1 MKPKH
6 EYYETLGL
14 KRAATEEEIRKAYRR
29 LARKHHPDLN
39 PGDKAAE
46 DRFKEVQEAYDV
58 LSDAKKR
65 QMYDQFGFYSESGFP
80 GAGASQEPGAGFGFG
95 FGGFDFTDMFANAGG
110 GRGGPRPEEFNQEG
124 GSRFSDIFS
133 QFFGGSRRPQRQPE
147 KGADLEYTL
156 SIDFWRSMK
165 GTQVK
170 LNIARQE
177 QCGACNGSGQSG
189 GSNVVC
195 PGCNGSGT
203 VTQQAGAMRFNLS
216 CPRCDGT
223 GRLRNVCHVCHGDGR
238 VTSQETVDVRIPAGV
253 QSGDRLRVAAKG
265 NAGTMGAPAGDLY
278 ITLRVDPHPFFE
290 REGDDIKIQIPVT
303 VWEAALGTKIEVPT
317 IDGRALLKIPQGT
330 QNGQRFRLRERGV
343 SNARKGKRGD
353 EIIEVVVQ
361 APKAQDERTREILRE
376 LAQLH
381 DEDPR
386 AEMWAKI

>member
-14 KRAATEEEIRKAYRR
+14 KRGASEDEVRKSYRR

-39 PGDKAAE
+39 PGDKASE

-80 GAGASQEPGAGFGFG
+80 SAEAQQGPGGGFGFS
-95 FGGFDFTDMFANAGG
+95 GFDFTDMFTNAGG
-110 GRGGPRPEEFNQEG
+110 GRAGSRPEDLGQEG
-124 GSRFSDIFS
+124 GGSKFSDIFS
-133 QFFGGSRRPQRQPE
+133 QFFGGNRRTQRHAE

-156 SIDFWRSMK
+156 NIDFWQSMK
-165 GTQVK
+165 GTQAK
-170 LNIARQE
+170 LNITRQE
-177 QCGACNGSGQSG
+177 QCLACRGSGHAG
-189 GSNVVC
+189 GNNVVC

-203 VTQQAGAMRFNLS
+203 VTQQAGAMKFNLS
-216 CPRCDGT
+216 CPRCEGM
-223 GRLRNVCHVCHGDGR
+223 GRLRNVCQNCHGEGR
-238 VTSQETVDVRIPAGV
+238 VASQEAVDVRIPAGV
-253 QSGDRLRVAAKG
+253 QGGDRLRVAGKG

-278 ITLRVDPHPFFE
+278 ITVRVEPHAFFH
-290 REGDDIKIQIPVT
+290 RQGDDIQIEIPVT

-330 QNGQRFRLRERGV
+330 QNGQKFRLREKGV

-353 EIIEVVVQ
+353 QIVEVSVQ

-381 DEDPR
+381 EEDPR
-386 AEMWAKI
+386 AELWAKI